1 MSAEFLE
8 IFPGVLSRLPSKD
21 FLNVDRVCKTWQTV
35 AFENRDKCPEVTVS
49 RVRISKSMKAETYRL
64 LAIIQNVVINGERQ
78 PPEMMKAILSEVVNR
93 NRSRVLT
100 LECCIQKYWAPLP
113 DTVLH

>member
-1 MSAEFLE
+1 MCMSAEFLE

-35 AFENRDKCPEVTVS
+35 AFENREKCPEVTAS

-78 PPEMMKAILSEVVNR
+78 PPEMMKAILSEAVGNR
-93 NRSRVLT
+93 LRVLT
-100 LECCIQKYWAPLP
+100 LDDQCWAPLP